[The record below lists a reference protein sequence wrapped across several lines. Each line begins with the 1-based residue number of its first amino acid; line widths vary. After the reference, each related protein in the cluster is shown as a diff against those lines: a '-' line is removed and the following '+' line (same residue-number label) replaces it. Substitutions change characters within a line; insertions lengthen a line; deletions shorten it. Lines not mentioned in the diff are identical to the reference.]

1 MRCIIVDDEELVREL
16 LEDNIRQIP
25 YLQLVKSCKNAL
37 EATELIQTTSIDL
50 LYLDVQM
57 PGLSGL
63 QFMQSLP
70 HPPLVIL
77 VTAYEKYALKGFDLD
92 VVDYVLKPF
101 TFERFLKASNRGHE
115 LFKLKHKNEIIPGE
129 LESFFVNV
137 EYTLV
142 KIVVS
147 DIIYIEGLKDYIKI
161 YLSSSEKPVITR
173 MTIKA
178 IEEKLPSSSFVRT
191 HKSYLIASDKVTVVK
206 RDLLC
211 IGNKEIPISDSY
223 KDHVYRRVSL

>member
-101 TFERFLKASNRGHE
+101 TFERFLKASNRAHE
-115 LFKLKHKNEIIPGE
+115 LIKLKHKNEIIPGE

-223 KDHVYRRVSL
+223 KDHVYRRLSL